1 MPFPTQD
8 PHWTQT
14 RDFLQQYAQT
24 AAILAPNEFL
34 EFLPGT
40 YHYNVSYL
48 FSVEQFDFIVVH
60 KGMVTDI
67 ETPLL
72 LTAIE
77 QFHPVFANDVF
88 VVYAKEPIA
97 DLPPPDTA
105 HVQPLI
111 NQLQPELEAQ
121 AADTTSFPTVPPACA
136 AVITTYN
143 RPNALRRSLPQIV
156 KLGLPIVIIDDG
168 SAPGL
173 HRANQ
178 SIANEYNVPLIRI
191 PTNRGLPNAI
201 NVGVEYWLADPSI
214 QWISYFQDD
223 VDVSSNTLRVLT
235 AIQHPQER
243 PILAG
248 QEAPEHPIV
257 ETTEIAGYTVL
268 LKRSMPGQ
276 HLHAHRD
283 YWRAILP
290 IPTPYLGAPKQDK
303 GKPGQGADEDWWITA
318 WAPQSIAKQG
328 RYVVC
333 IPNLV
338 RTFQPAADES
348 TWGNISGYVSSTEE
362 AESLS
367 LEGVKVLVDGY
378 NLQLT
383 KGTGIKTY
391 GFSLIQ
397 ALDRMGAKVDVLLS
411 RNGYKANEV
420 LDEIIFF
427 DNQSGNQNWLN
438 LSKWVIKS
446 LSPFYRAKRRKPFAG
461 LVVKRGKYS
470 DDFLRYAESFNL
482 PQCYDLAN
490 GLYQKLQL
498 TTKINVSEK
507 IDLWHA
513 TYPLPMQVRG
523 ARKITTIHDL
533 IPLRLP
539 YATLDDKRVFYLKI
553 RDALKD
559 SEVIITVSEN
569 SKQDILRYFDV
580 DPDKIFVTYQ
590 PIALKPLEDTEEG
603 IAAVLGRYGLKPQNY
618 LMFVGAIEPKK
629 NLGRL
634 LDAYSSLD
642 TDMPLVIVGKKGW
655 LWEEELGKASLF
667 FDNKDSKKK
676 VKLFEYVS
684 MDLLRYLYKGA
695 FCLAFPSLY
704 EGFGLPPVEA
714 MHYGCPVVTSNV
726 SCLPEICGDA
736 ALYVDPYDFKDIQEK
751 LEMVMGDTTLREQM
765 IKTGHQTAENFSLD
779 NYTRRLYQAYTRALK

>member
-1 MPFPTQD
+1 
-8 PHWTQT
+8 
-14 RDFLQQYAQT
+14 
-24 AAILAPNEFL
+24 
-34 EFLPGT
+34 
-40 YHYNVSYL
+40 
-48 FSVEQFDFIVVH
+48 
-60 KGMVTDI
+60 
-67 ETPLL
+67 
-72 LTAIE
+72 
-77 QFHPVFANDVF
+77 
-88 VVYAKEPIA
+88 
-97 DLPPPDTA
+97 
-105 HVQPLI
+105 
-111 NQLQPELEAQ
+111 
-121 AADTTSFPTVPPACA
+121 
-136 AVITTYN
+136 
-143 RPNALRRSLPQIV
+143 
-156 KLGLPIVIIDDG
+156 
-168 SAPGL
+168 
-173 HRANQ
+173 
-178 SIANEYNVPLIRI
+178 
-191 PTNRGLPNAI
+191 
-201 NVGVEYWLADPSI
+201 
-214 QWISYFQDD
+214 
-223 VDVSSNTLRVLT
+223 
-235 AIQHPQER
+235 
-243 PILAG
+243 
-248 QEAPEHPIV
+248 
-257 ETTEIAGYTVL
+257 
-268 LKRSMPGQ
+268 
-276 HLHAHRD
+276 
-283 YWRAILP
+283 
-290 IPTPYLGAPKQDK
+290 
-303 GKPGQGADEDWWITA
+303 
-318 WAPQSIAKQG
+318 
-328 RYVVC
+328 
-333 IPNLV
+333 
-338 RTFQPAADES
+338 
-348 TWGNISGYVSSTEE
+348 
-362 AESLS
+362 
-367 LEGVKVLVDGY
+367 
-378 NLQLT
+378 
-383 KGTGIKTY
+383 
-391 GFSLIQ
+391 
-397 ALDRMGAKVDVLLS
+397 
-411 RNGYKANEV
+411 
-420 LDEIIFF
+420 
-427 DNQSGNQNWLN
+427 
-438 LSKWVIKS
+438 
-446 LSPFYRAKRRKPFAG
+446 
-461 LVVKRGKYS
+461 KYS

-603 IAAVLGRYGLKPQNY
+603 IATVLGRYGLKPQNY

-634 LDAYSSLD
+634 LDAYSSID

-714 MHYGCPVVTSNV
+714 MHYGCPVITSNV

-765 IKTGHQTAENFSLD
+765 IKTGYQTAENFSLD
-779 NYTRRLYQAYTRALK
+779 NYTRRLYQAYARALQ